1 METSRPTSLAASGG
15 RLMNRN
21 FLLLWLGQ
29 SVSQLGNQAFLIA
42 VAFWIVEETGS
53 ASLMGLLT
61 AVGTLPGV
69 LLGPIGGTFA
79 DRHPRIRILVVCD
92 FLAGL
97 GVLGLAAALFLMP
110 DRVSLLVAL
119 LFAVEVLE
127 GVIRAFF
134 LPAIS
139 AAIPDLVPEE
149 KLEAANSLNQFSI
162 QAWLLIGQAA
172 GGILFRVLGAPLL
185 FLVDGLSFLFAGA
198 SAMLIRLP
206 EERRRVAIPEEAG
219 ASPFRDFLRETAEGF
234 RYVWG
239 RKGLRDFMLTAS
251 LVNFL
256 LMPVL
261 VLLPFYVQLYL
272 EKGAAWYGFLMAAL
286 SAGTVAG
293 FLLAGTL
300 RLRGRARAAGIILS
314 LLTLPLLFGILGF
327 LRSPGLALVGA
338 FLGGAA
344 LGFVNVQLAATTQ
357 SSTPAELRGRVMGLL
372 GTLGGGLMPVGMA
385 LGGFLG
391 DLTGKNVPLVYGV
404 CAVLAALVIVI
415 TTSGRECREYLANG

>member
-1 METSRPTSLAASGG
+1 
-15 RLMNRN
+15 MNRN

-29 SVSQLGNQAFLIA
+29 SVSQLGNQAFMIA
-42 VAFWIVEETGS
+42 VVFWVVEETGS

-61 AVGTLPGV
+61 AAATLPAV
-69 LLGPIGGTFA
+69 LLAPIGGTFA
-79 DRHPRIRILVVCD
+79 DRHPRIRIIIVCD
-92 FLAGL
+92 LLAGL
-97 GVLGLAAALFLMP
+97 GVLGLAAALFLAP
-110 DRVSLLVAL
+110 EREGFLVAL
-119 LFAVEVLE
+119 LFAVEILE

-134 LPAIS
+134 LPAVS
-139 AAIPDLVPEE
+139 ASIPDLVPEK
-149 KLEAANSLNQFSI
+149 KLEAANSLNQFSM

-172 GGILFRVLGAPLL
+172 GGILYRVLGAPLL
-185 FLVDGLSFLFAGA
+185 FLVDGLSFLFAGV
-198 SAMLIRLP
+198 SAMFIRLP
-206 EERRRVAIPEEAG
+206 EERRRAAAPDEAG
-219 ASPFRDFLRETAEGF
+219 RSPFRDFLRETAEGF

-239 RKGLRDFMLTAS
+239 RRGLRDFMLSVS

-300 RLRGRARAAGIILS
+300 GLRGRLRAAGIILA
-314 LLTLPLLFGILGF
+314 LLTLPLLFGTLGF
-327 LRSPGLALVGA
+327 LRSPALALVGA

-344 LGFVNVQLAATTQ
+344 LGFINVQLATMTQ
-357 SSTPAELRGRVMGLL
+357 SSTPAELRGRVVGLL
-372 GTLGGGLMPVGMA
+372 ATMSGGLIPLGMA

-391 DLTGKNVPLVYGV
+391 DLTGKNVPLVYSV
-404 CAVLAALVIVI
+404 CAVLAAVVIVV
-415 TTSGRECREYLANG
+415 TTSGRECREYLAHG